1 MGYWDLIEPIW
12 EAVSIYDGGDIFLQQ
27 YNSSPEASRNL
38 LAAHWTQ
45 SEVRNGGFGQYFS
58 NSTGVLA
65 PEAVVAFRSLGMPK
79 SAAVLE
85 QAMAF
90 FDSPFPRERDER
102 EEALE
107 AAFEA
112 SVNDDYDPFN
122 GIDDSFFDLL
132 DTENGGFEAAADRY
146 AAANG

>member
-1 MGYWDLIEPIW
+1 MGYWDLVEPIW
-12 EAVSIYDGGDIFLQQ
+12 EAVSIYDGGETFLQQ
-27 YNSSPEASRNL
+27 YNASPEASRIL

-65 PEAVVAFRSLGMPK
+65 PEAVVAFKTLAMPRT
-79 SAAVLE
+79 AAALQ

-90 FDSPFPRERDER
+90 FDSTYPRERGER

-112 SVNDDYDPFN
+112 SGDDDYDPFS
-122 GIDDSFFDLL
+122 GIDDSIFDLL